1 MKWVF
6 FFFFEI
12 SGMFHISIAVL
23 GLPGGPMVKNHLCQC
38 REHEFIPC
46 SRKIPH
52 AGGQSLCAVEVL
64 SWTGTWW
71 SRVDDEKVK
80 EGERLIFPGLCSRLL
95 HSRKSARSREMERK
109 KERYGD
115 PSSDGAKVF

>member
-1 MKWVF
+1 
-6 FFFFEI
+6 
-12 SGMFHISIAVL
+12 MFHISIAVL

-80 EGERLIFPGLCSRLL
+80 EGERLIFPRLRSQL
-95 HSRKSARSREMERK
+95 SCSRKSARNREIERE
-109 KERYGD
+109 KEKEGNTGG
-115 PSSDGAKVF
+115 PKL

>member
-1 MKWVF
+1 
-6 FFFFEI
+6 
-12 SGMFHISIAVL
+12 MFHISRAVL

-46 SRKIPH
+46 SWKIPH
-52 AGGQSLCAVEVL
+52 AGGQLSLYAVEVL

-80 EGERLIFPGLCSRLL
+80 EGERLIFPGLRSRLSR
-95 HSRKSARSREMERK
+95 SRKSAKNRERE
-109 KERYGD
+109 KERHGD

>member
-1 MKWVF
+1 
-6 FFFFEI
+6 
-12 SGMFHISIAVL
+12 MFHISIAVL
-23 GLPGGPMVKNHLCQC
+23 GLSGGPMVKNHLCQC

-71 SRVDDEKVK
+71 SRDENVK
-80 EGERLIFPGLCSRLL
+80 EGERLMFSGLCSRLL
-95 HSRKSARSREMERK
+95 RSRKSARNREMERK
-109 KERYGD
+109 KERHGD
-115 PSSDGAKVF
+115 PSSDGAKMF